1 MFLCTNNK
9 NTNKIKFAATGIF
22 LSQLKIY
29 KTPGLCVGRN
39 FKDITLDFWN
49 SVSNA

>member
-1 MFLCTNNK
+1 MFLCTNNE

-39 FKDITLDFWN
+39 FMLRITLDFWN
-49 SVSNA
+49 SV